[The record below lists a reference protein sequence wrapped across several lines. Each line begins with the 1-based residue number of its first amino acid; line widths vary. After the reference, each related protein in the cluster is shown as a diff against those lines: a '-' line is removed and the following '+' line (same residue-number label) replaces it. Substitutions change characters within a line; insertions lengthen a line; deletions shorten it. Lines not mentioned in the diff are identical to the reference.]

1 MTRTLIVIL
10 ALAMLVGFTNPSKA
24 QETLLN
30 CKWQSGVFGKEK
42 IIRGEKLSEDVIV
55 GLNIPQKIVTKPLGV
70 SPKATQWDDNSIKW
84 IWVDKDITITTSN
97 TLSRLSGSYI
107 VEINH
112 LESKIITRLF
122 YQCDKAQKKF

>member
-1 MTRTLIVIL
+1 MTRTLIIIL
-10 ALAMLVGFTNPSKA
+10 ALVMLVGFNNPSKA

-55 GLNIPQKIVTKPLGV
+55 GLNISQKIVTKPLGV

>member
-1 MTRTLIVIL
+1 MTRTLIIIL
-10 ALAMLVGFTNPSKA
+10 ALLMLVGFTNPSKA

-55 GLNIPQKIVTKPLGV
+55 GLNIYQKIVTKPLGV

-122 YQCDKAQKKF
+122 YQCDKSQKKF

>member
-1 MTRTLIVIL
+1 MTRTLIIIL
-10 ALAMLVGFTNPSKA
+10 ALLMLVGFTNPSKA

-55 GLNIPQKIVTKPLGV
+55 GLNIYQKIVTKPLGV

>member
-1 MTRTLIVIL
+1 MTRTLIIIL
-10 ALAMLVGFTNPSKA
+10 ALLMLVGFTSPSKA

-55 GLNIPQKIVTKPLGV
+55 GLNISQKIVTKPLGV

>member
-55 GLNIPQKIVTKPLGV
+55 GLNIYQKIVTKPLGV

>member
-1 MTRTLIVIL
+1 MTRTLIIIL
-10 ALAMLVGFTNPSKA
+10 ALLMLVGFTNPSKA

-55 GLNIPQKIVTKPLGV
+55 GLNISQKIVTKPLGV

>member
-1 MTRTLIVIL
+1 MKKIILIIVSLI
-10 ALAMLVGFTNPSKA
+10 LVGFTSPSKA

-55 GLNIPQKIVTKPLGV
+55 GLNISQKIVTKPLGV

>member
-1 MTRTLIVIL
+1 MRNLIIIL

-55 GLNIPQKIVTKPLGV
+55 GLNISQKIVTKPLGV

>member
-1 MTRTLIVIL
+1 MRNLIIIL

-55 GLNIPQKIVTKPLGV
+55 GLNIYQKIVTKPLGV